1 MTILLVLFKFN
12 KKRKNTRKER
22 KKEEKAREI
31 FRSKNQ
37 EVCVNNS

>member
-1 MTILLVLFKFN
+1 MTILPVLFKFN
-12 KKRKNTRKER
+12 KKRKNKRKE